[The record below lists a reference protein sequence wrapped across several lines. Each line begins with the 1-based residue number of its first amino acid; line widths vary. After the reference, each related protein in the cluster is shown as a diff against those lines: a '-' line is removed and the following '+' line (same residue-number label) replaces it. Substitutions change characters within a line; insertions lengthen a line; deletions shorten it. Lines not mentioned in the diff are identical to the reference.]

1 MSCSYFGFVSQFDKL
16 WQYITSYSMLSMCM
30 PHILFSWFENLEQV
44 LQAQFGSAKPPP
56 YLVKWNL
63 VRMAKRARKHAI
75 DQYGQNLAFEV
86 NEDHIPEEFL
96 KGDILKHGKR
106 HLIFATEE
114 QLQLLWKAKSWY
126 IDQTFQCCPKEFEQ
140 LFTISAFVSSEDRDG
155 KQVPLVFVLMSSSKR
170 KDYRKVK
177 EMILCKQWE
186 NIW

>member
-1 MSCSYFGFVSQFDKL
+1 MHNIL
-16 WQYITSYSMLSMCM
+16 QYVEYVLYM
-30 PHILFSWFENLEQV
+30 PHILFSCFGNLEQV

-56 YLVKWNL
+56 YLGKWNL

-126 IDQTFQCCPKEFEQ
+126 IDQTFQCCPKKFEQ
-140 LFTISAFVSSEDRDG
+140 LFTISAFVSSEDKDA

-177 EMILCKQWE
+177 EIIYTSNEKISCRLRVVSNFSKK
-186 NIW
+186 